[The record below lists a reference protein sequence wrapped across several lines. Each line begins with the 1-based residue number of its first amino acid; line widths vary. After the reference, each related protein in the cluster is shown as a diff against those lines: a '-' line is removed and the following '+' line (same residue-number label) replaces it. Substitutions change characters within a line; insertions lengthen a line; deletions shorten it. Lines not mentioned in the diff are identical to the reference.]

1 MSPAPEEA
9 ARAGG
14 SVEALRA
21 RLERSR
27 GALLAA
33 LGRLTEPD
41 FAAEVEPGLSVT
53 ALLAGL
59 APAERAAI
67 AKARRAAGV
76 APRPQPATSA
86 ARDSALPPQVIHDLA
101 GARHETVLF
110 LDAPSSDPPAESVP
124 WASLEAIAEREE
136 AAAERIRGRFA
147 ST

>member
-1 MSPAPEEA
+1 MSPAPGEG
-9 ARAGG
+9 ARAGS
-14 SVEALRA
+14 SVESLRA

-33 LGRLTEPD
+33 LGRLTEVD

-67 AKARRAAGV
+67 AKARRAAGA
-76 APRPQPATSA
+76 APRPQPAASA

-110 LDAPSSDPPAESVP
+110 LDAVVADPPAEDIP
-124 WASLEAIAEREE
+124 WGSLETIAEREE
-136 AAAERIRGRFA
+136 AVAERIRGRFA
-147 ST
+147 SR